1 MKNVTKIIAT
11 LNKNIPAGYAES
23 TEQLQQLNKDRF
35 SKNMASHNEEKV
47 LRKLFRSS
55 KKLDIQKHEGVAP
68 SETKFRVFTLLL
80 KNGACLVCM

>member
-11 LNKNIPAGYAES
+11 LYKNILAATLNKTS
-23 TEQLQQLNKDRF
+23 FQLNIDRF

-80 KNGACLVCM
+80 KNAACLVCM